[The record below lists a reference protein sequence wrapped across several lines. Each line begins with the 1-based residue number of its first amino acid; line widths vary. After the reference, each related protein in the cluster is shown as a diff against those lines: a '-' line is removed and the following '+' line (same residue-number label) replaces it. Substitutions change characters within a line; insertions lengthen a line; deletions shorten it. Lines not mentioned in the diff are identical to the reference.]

1 MDKSALV
8 LDENLDKID
17 KNKET
22 TEYLNVKYVV
32 TLTIWYNVKKEDLPW
47 EMRWGQWRKGWQWW

>member
-32 TLTIWYNVKKEDLPW
+32 TLTI
-47 EMRWGQWRKGWQWW
+47 

>member
-1 MDKSALV
+1 MRPTRFFLLFNCQTPVLV

-22 TEYLNVKYVV
+22 TEYLNVKYVII
-32 TLTIWYNVKKEDLPW
+32 LAI
-47 EMRWGQWRKGWQWW
+47 